1 MKPSFM
7 KKLFGIILLTVMGLG
22 LSAQTVNDPNAE
34 KRNVGSFHG
43 IDVGTG
49 IELLLTQGN
58 TEEVAVSAAKTEFRD
73 RIITKVENGILKIHY
88 ETKTGAINKTKESK
102 ELKAYV
108 SCKTLDRLHA
118 STGAE
123 VKISGVL
130 QSALLDMEANTGAT
144 IHGQIVLGRLKL
156 DQNTGSKVT
165 LTGKTDEMEAEGSTG
180 SKFIGEDL
188 TTTKCKVEVS
198 TGARFTIHADKEL
211 QAKASTGAVVKYKGA
226 AGIKSV
232 KANTGGLVSRI

>member
-1 MKPSFM
+1 M
-7 KKLFGIILLTVMGLG
+7 KKLIGILLFIGTGLG
-22 LSAQTVNDPNAE
+22 LSAQTVNDLNAE

-58 TEEVAVSAAKTEFRD
+58 TEEVAVSAATPEFRD
-73 RIITKVENGILKIHY
+73 RIITRVENGILKIQY
-88 ETKTGAINKTKESK
+88 ETKTGAINKTKENK

-130 QSALLDMEANTGAT
+130 QSASLDMEANTGAT
-144 IHGQIVLGRLKL
+144 ILGQ
-156 DQNTGSKVT
+156 D
-165 LTGKTDEMEAEGSTG
+165 
-180 SKFIGEDL
+180 
-188 TTTKCKVEVS
+188 
-198 TGARFTIHADKEL
+198 
-211 QAKASTGAVVKYKGA
+211 
-226 AGIKSV
+226 
-232 KANTGGLVSRI
+232 